1 MVVLDLWVLHR
12 SFVHFELADCFLER
26 VLVLLVVVLE
36 GGSILVEV
44 LQEVHADVEEP
55 IRASA

>member
-1 MVVLDLWVLHR
+1 MI
-12 SFVHFELADCFLER
+12 VHFELVDCFLEW

-36 GGSILVEV
+36 GGPILVEV